1 MTDEKYMQIAL
12 KEAEAAFLQGEI
24 PVGAVIVC
32 RNEVIASAHNLK
44 EDRHDPT
51 AHAELLAIQAACD
64 YLGRW
69 RLSDCTMYVTLEP
82 CPMCAGALVQSRI
95 RRLVY
100 GAYDV
105 KAGAAGSVIDLLD
118 HPRLNHQVFVTSGVL
133 DRECQDIL
141 QRFFENLRN
150 K

>member
-1 MTDEKYMQIAL
+1 
-12 KEAEAAFLQGEI
+12 EAESAFLKGEI
-24 PVGAVIVC
+24 LVGAVIVC
-32 RNEVIASAHNLK
+32 GDEVIAAAHNLK
-44 EDRHDPT
+44 EERHDPT
-51 AHAELLAIQAACD
+51 AHAELLAIQAACA

-82 CPMCAGALVQSRI
+82 CPMCAGALVQSRM

-100 GAYDV
+100 GAYDA
-105 KAGAAGSVIDLLD
+105 KAGAVGSVVDLLD

-133 DRECQDIL
+133 GSECQDIL

>member
-1 MTDEKYMQIAL
+1 MTDEKYMQLAL
-12 KEAEAAFLQGEI
+12 KEAESAFLQGEI
-24 PVGAVIVC
+24 PVGAVVVC
-32 RNEVIASAHNLK
+32 RDEVIASAHNLK
-44 EDRHDPT
+44 EERHDPT
-51 AHAELLAIQAACD
+51 AHAELLAIQAACA

-82 CPMCAGALVQSRI
+82 CPMCAGALVQSRM

-100 GAYDV
+100 GAYDA
-105 KAGAAGSVIDLLD
+105 KAGAVGSVVDLLD

-133 DRECQDIL
+133 GSECQDIL

>member
-1 MTDEKYMQIAL
+1 MTDDEYMQLAL
-12 KEAEAAFLQGEI
+12 REAESAFLKGEI

-32 RNEVIASAHNLK
+32 RDKVIASVHNLK
-44 EDRHDPT
+44 EERHDPT
-51 AHAELLAIQAACD
+51 AHAEMLAIQAACA

-82 CPMCAGALVQSRI
+82 CPMCAGALVQSRM

-100 GAYDV
+100 GAYDE
-105 KAGAAGSVIDLLD
+105 KAGAAGSVVDLLD
-118 HPRLNHQVFVTSGVL
+118 NPRLNHQVFVTSGVM
-133 DRECQDIL
+133 RTQCQDIL
-141 QRFFENLRN
+141 QRFFAELRN

>member
-1 MTDEKYMQIAL
+1 MTDEKYMQLAL
-12 KEAEAAFLQGEI
+12 KEAESAFLQGEI

-32 RNEVIASAHNLK
+32 RDEVIASAHNLK
-44 EDRHDPT
+44 EERHDPT
-51 AHAELLAIQAACD
+51 AHAELLAIQAACA

-82 CPMCAGALVQSRI
+82 CPMCAGALVQSRM

-100 GAYDV
+100 GAYDA
-105 KAGAAGSVIDLLD
+105 KAGAVGSVVDLLD

-133 DRECQDIL
+133 GSECQDIL

>member
-1 MTDEKYMQIAL
+1 MTDEKYMQLAL
-12 KEAEAAFLQGEI
+12 KEAESAFLKGEI

-32 RNEVIASAHNLK
+32 RDEVIASAHNLK
-44 EDRHDPT
+44 EERHDPT
-51 AHAELLAIQAACD
+51 AHAELLAIQAACA

-82 CPMCAGALVQSRI
+82 CPMCAGALVQSRM

-100 GAYDV
+100 GAYDA
-105 KAGAAGSVIDLLD
+105 KAGAVGSVVDLLD

-133 DRECQDIL
+133 GSECQDIL

>member
-1 MTDEKYMQIAL
+1 MTDEKYMQLAL
-12 KEAEAAFLQGEI
+12 KEAESAFLQGEI

-32 RNEVIASAHNLK
+32 RDEVIASAHNLK
-44 EDRHDPT
+44 EERHDPT
-51 AHAELLAIQAACD
+51 AHAELLAIQAACA

-82 CPMCAGALVQSRI
+82 CPMCAGALVQSRM

-100 GAYDV
+100 GAYDA
-105 KAGAAGSVIDLLD
+105 KAGAVGSVVDLLD
-118 HPRLNHQVFVTSGVL
+118 HPRLNHRVFVTSGVL
-133 DRECQDIL
+133 GSECQDIL